1 MTPRG
6 SGAAVGEAIFAPGFK
21 TEPYWW
27 EAAPPVPADDR
38 PVPERVE
45 VAIIGSGYCGLS
57 AALELA
63 RAGTRVA
70 VLESGSLG
78 QGASSRNGGM
88 VGGTIRL
95 DWAGLERRFGPERGG
110 ALLDGARD
118 SFEHLEGLIER
129 ERLDADYARTGRFI
143 GACTPLQF
151 RRLREAV
158 AKLGERAATVRI
170 VPREAQRSEIGS
182 DLYHGGVVI
191 QESGGL
197 HAAKLHRGLL
207 RAACEAGVKLN
218 AHAEVR
224 ALERE
229 ASGFRLHTAR
239 GDLRAD
245 QVLVATNGYTGRV
258 TPALRRRVIPVS
270 SYIIATE
277 ELPLELTSEL
287 SPRGRMLVDWNRLLS
302 YFRLSPDRRR
312 VLFGGR
318 VSLREVD
325 ERTSAQALYRRM
337 CRVWPQLD
345 GVRITHS
352 WKGNTAFTFD
362 RLPHM
367 GVRDGVHFA
376 MGCNGSGVA
385 MATWLGWQSAQ
396 KLLGRQNRPCPF
408 ETLDFPTRPLYV
420 GRPWFLPAVGAWYRL
435 LDSLDARRG

>member
-1 MTPRG
+1 L
-6 SGAAVGEAIFAPGFK
+6 AASSDILASGFK

-27 EAAPPVPADDR
+27 EAAPPFAADDR
-38 PVPERVE
+38 PVPERVH
-45 VAIIGSGYCGLS
+45 VAIVGSGYCGLS

-63 RAGTRVA
+63 RAGTSVA

-88 VGGTIRL
+88 VSGTIKL
-95 DWAGLERRFGPERGG
+95 DWAGLEPRFGRTRGG
-110 ALLDGARD
+110 ALLDAARE
-118 SFEHLEGLIER
+118 SFEYLEGLIER
-129 ERLDADYARTGRFI
+129 EELDADYERTGRFI
-143 GACTPLQF
+143 VACNPLQF
-151 RRLREAV
+151 RELNDAV
-158 AKLGERAATVRI
+158 KRLGERAATVQI
-170 VPREAQRSEIGS
+170 VPREEQRREIGS

-191 QESGGL
+191 EQAGGL
-197 HAAKLHRGLL
+197 HPAKLHCSML
-207 RAACEAGVKLN
+207 RATCGAGVKLC

-224 ALERE
+224 ALERDG
-229 ASGFRLHTAR
+229 ASSRLHTAR
-239 GDLRAD
+239 GDLRAEE
-245 QVLVATNGYTGRV
+245 VLVATNGYTGRV
-258 TPALRRRVIPVS
+258 TPALRRRVIPVT

-287 SPRGRMLVDWNRLLS
+287 SPRARMFVDWNRLLS

-325 ERTSAQALYRRM
+325 ERRSAQALYRRM

-352 WKGNTAFTFD
+352 WKGNVAFTFD

-367 GVRDGVHFA
+367 GLRDGLHFA

-385 MATWLGWQSAQ
+385 MATWLGWQSAL
-396 KLLGRQNRPCPF
+396 KLLGRQHQPCPF

-435 LDSLDARRG
+435 LDGLDARRG

>member
-1 MTPRG
+1 LAP
-6 SGAAVGEAIFAPGFK
+6 SSCIFAPGFK

-27 EAAPPVPADDR
+27 EAAPPFAADDR
-38 PVPERVE
+38 PVPERVD
-45 VAIIGSGYCGLS
+45 VAIVGSGYCGLS

-63 RAGTRVA
+63 RAGTSVA

-88 VGGTIRL
+88 VSGTIKL
-95 DWAGLERRFGPERGG
+95 DWAGLERRFGKERGG
-110 ALLDGARD
+110 ALLDGARA
-118 SFEHLEGLIER
+118 SFEYLESLIER
-129 ERLDADYARTGRFI
+129 EGLDADYERTGRLI
-143 GACTPLQF
+143 VARNPLQ
-151 RRLREAV
+151 LRELQDAV

-191 QESGGL
+191 EEAGGL
-197 HAAKLHRGLL
+197 HPAKLHRSML
-207 RAACEAGVKLN
+207 RATCGAGVKLC

-224 ALERE
+224 ALERHS
-229 ASGFRLHTAR
+229 AGFRLHTAR
-239 GDLRAD
+239 GDLRAE
-245 QVLVATNGYTGRV
+245 QVLVATNGYTGGV
-258 TPALRRRVIPVS
+258 TPDLRRRVIPVT
-270 SYIIATE
+270 SYIVATE
-277 ELPLELTSEL
+277 ELPLDLTAEL
-287 SPRGRMLVDWNRLLS
+287 SPRARMFVDWNRLLS

-325 ERTSAQALYRRM
+325 ERRSAQALYRRM

-345 GVRITHS
+345 GVRISHS
-352 WKGNTAFTFD
+352 WKGNVAFTFD

-367 GVRDGVHFA
+367 GVREGVRFA

-385 MATWLGWQSAQ
+385 MATFLGWQSAQ

-408 ETLDFPTRPLYV
+408 ETLDFPTRPLYF
-420 GRPWFLPAVGAWYRL
+420 GRPWFLPAIGAWYRL